1 MTTNARDDVFPP
13 TDDSGDPGATG
24 AGAPIESAYQP
35 SSQADPRVLASARRR
50 GFFVT
55 FEGIEGSGKTTQIER
70 LADRLRA
77 GDEPALVTREPGG
90 SPLGRRLRALLLG
103 DDVGPIEP
111 IAEMLLYV
119 ADRAQHL
126 REVIEPAL
134 AAGTHV
140 LCDRYVDA
148 TLAYQGFA
156 RGLDLDLIRTLH
168 RKPPLDRRPDR
179 TILLDLDPELGLER
193 ARRRND
199 DLGLAAAEGRFERE
213 ALEFHGRVRD
223 GYLALAEAEP
233 FRFRIVA
240 AEGSAGEIEARVAD
254 LLSDLFPSLD
264 TEYEA

>member
-1 MTTNARDDVFPP
+1 MATNSRDDLFPP
-13 TDDSGDPGATG
+13 ADDPGGPGATG
-24 AGAPIESAYQP
+24 SGAPIESAYQP
-35 SSQADPRVLASARRR
+35 ASQADARVLSSARRR

-77 GDEPALVTREPGG
+77 GDEPSLVTREPGG

-111 IAEMLLYV
+111 IAELLLYV

-126 REVIEPAL
+126 RDVIEPAL

-156 RGLDLDLIRTLH
+156 RGLDLDFIRALH
-168 RKPPLDRRPDR
+168 RKSPLDRKPDR
-179 TILLDLDPELGLER
+179 TVLLDLDPELGLDR

-199 DLGLAAAEGRFERE
+199 DLGLEAAEGRFERE
-213 ALEFHGRVRD
+213 AVEFHGRVRD

-240 AEGSAGEIEARVAD
+240 AEGSAGQIEARVAD